1 MFYLISH
8 PIWQNNWR
16 LNAMKTPLWV
26 LLLCEPAGCTTH
38 IRKKAEMCG
47 KSTKYTTSQPFLLL
61 TSTQQTNSCALRNSN
76 LKQQNTC
83 LYKFQTEACQWRYR
97 QNKQLKPSGGDTD
110 RTRKQVKPSGGDINR
125 TSNWSLPVEIS
136 TEQAIEACQWRYQ
149 QNKQLKPASGDI
161 NRTSNWSL
169 PVEIS
174 REQAT

>member
-83 LYKFQTEACQWRYR
+83 LYKFQTEACQWRY
-97 QNKQLKPSGGDTD
+97 
-110 RTRKQVKPSGGDINR
+110 
-125 TSNWSLPVEIS
+125 
-136 TEQAIEACQWRYQ
+136 Q

-174 REQAT
+174 REQATEACQWRYRENKQLNSFIPVSYLALLPLIPMFLCT